1 MMYCNIL
8 LSFVKHRLLLT
19 LILVREHVIIIQYH
33 SLVTHD
39 PILFSVMRFVVLT
52 SISGNLRRV
61 RHYND
66 LERGLLFIIHLP
78 LLVRTRLGRAD
89 ISHPVLNAP
98 KVKQLSICVVEA
110 EIYGFYTSVRL

>member
-1 MMYCNIL
+1 MYCNIL

-39 PILFSVMRFVVLT
+39 PILFFCFMRFVVLT
-52 SISGNLRRV
+52 SISGKLRRV

-89 ISHPVLNAP
+89 MSHPVLNAP

-110 EIYGFYTSVRL
+110 EIHGFYTSVRF